1 MVDKSKVIAILLA
14 YNSKNT
20 IKEFYENLPKH
31 LFDEILLF
39 DDSSQDGTFEI
50 SKFLGI
56 KSYRNRVNLGYGGN
70 LKKALAVA
78 VSKNADIIV
87 DIHPDNEYKPD
98 AIPHALKLVEKGIE
112 LVLGNRFYKANY
124 ISNKSG
130 MFKWKIIPIVLLN
143 YISRILL
150 RIKVN
155 DLHQGFRVYSKSL
168 LEKINF
174 EKNSS
179 DYLFSFELISQAV
192 FTKSKIA
199 EVPVKT
205 QYKGDKRGA
214 KLKSSIIYTVGT
226 FKTLLLFLLA
236 KSGFEVTIF
245 KNTNEK
251 LIKRAKNILKA

>member
-1 MVDKSKVIAILLA
+1 MSKKVKVIAILLA
-14 YNSKNT
+14 YNAKDT

-50 SKFLGI
+50 SKSLGI
-56 KSYRNRVNLGYGGN
+56 ASYRNKVNLGYGGN
-70 LKKALAVA
+70 LKKALSVA

-98 AIPHALKLVEKGIE
+98 AIPGALGLVEKGAE
-112 LVLGNRFYKANY
+112 LVLGDRFYNLNY

-143 YISRILL
+143 YISRMLL
-150 RIKVN
+150 RVKAN

-168 LEKINF
+168 LEKIDF
-174 EKNSS
+174 GKNSN
-179 DYLFSFELISQAV
+179 DYLFSFELISQAI

-205 QYKGDKRGA
+205 QYKGKKRGA
-214 KLKSSIIYTVGT
+214 KLKSSVTYTVGT
-226 FKTLLLFLLA
+226 FKILSLFLLA
-236 KSGFEVTIF
+236 KNGFEVTIF
-245 KNTNEK
+245 KSPNEK
-251 LIKRAKNILKA
+251 LITRAKNILKA